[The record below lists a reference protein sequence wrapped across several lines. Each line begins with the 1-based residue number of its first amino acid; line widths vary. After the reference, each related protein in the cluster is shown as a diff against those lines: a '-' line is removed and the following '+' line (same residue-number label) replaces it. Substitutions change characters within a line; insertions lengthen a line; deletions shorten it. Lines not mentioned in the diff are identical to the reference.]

1 MKKTTETETET
12 VSNTPKSHENEAETR
27 ETVLPLW
34 ASREAVCAALGIS
47 RATFYRRVKAGV
59 IESQKVGRD
68 TRYHVVSAV
77 RQSQKTVRLS
87 HETETETRE
96 TETET
101 RETETETRET
111 ETETF
116 ELVDGVD
123 DSLTELVGQVAT
135 LTAKLSE
142 LERERHEAI
151 LTGHQIANQ
160 RDEAVNV
167 LTVARRDCD
176 ALRDVLSNATTAL
189 ARANEDVRLLQKAVE
204 RLTDGVAAVSGAFAA
219 VPVRRR
225 LMAILAGA

>member
-87 HETETETRE
+87 HE